1 MSRAEIQEKIKLL
14 LEDAD
19 QSTLQIVH
27 TILKGSHSVH
37 LTYEEKEVLKD
48 RLASLE
54 LNEPELESWASVK
67 SRLLDD

>member
-1 MSRAEIQEKIKLL
+1 MSRSEIQEKIKSL

-19 QSTLQIVH
+19 QGTLQIVH

-37 LTYEEKEVLKD
+37 LTYEEKETLKD

-54 LNEPELESWASVK
+54 LNEAQLESWNFVK
-67 SRLLDD
+67 SQLV